1 MIPKVPFYFV
11 RHGQTDWNVEGRL
24 QGHSDIP
31 LNDTGIGQ
39 AHAAAE
45 RLVGQPITAIVSSDL
60 CRARQTADII
70 AAKLGLEVV
79 SDKAIRERTFG
90 SFEGKITREV
100 LAAHGLEP
108 HESIT
113 KILPPDAEQWPQTL
127 ERVRS
132 SLSRW
137 LDDGSDKMFL
147 FVGHGAFFRAL
158 YEHTHGVWLEAK
170 NATPYRFIPTAA
182 AWDMQEV

>member
-31 LNDTGIGQ
+31 LNETGIRQ

-45 RLVGQPITAIVSSDL
+45 RLMGKPITAIVSSDL

-70 AAKLGLEVV
+70 AAKLRIDVV

-90 SFEGKITREV
+90 CFEGKITRDV
-100 LAAHGLEP
+100 LAAHGLEA

-113 KILPPDAEQWPQTL
+113 KILPSDAEQWPQTL
-127 ERVRS
+127 ERVRN
-132 SLSRW
+132 SLGRW
-137 LDDGSDKMFL
+137 LEDGRGETYL

-170 NATPYRFIPTAA
+170 NATPYLFTPTAT
-182 AWDMQEV
+182 AWDMREV